1 MNGRGKEPGERSNGF
16 VRAEI
21 ESATAALIGKPLWT
35 CRRAADMATFQF
47 GGRIK
52 GVDYYGRPSQVGD
65 YALHVQCAWRITRGD
80 EIVVGS
86 GDLYYPA
93 EYQNEHEE
101 FPADFDWRKHPNR
114 RDKLLRLL
122 FENDVREF
130 IVQRIE
136 VGIAGNLRI
145 ELSGGGFFFGF
156 FVTFFLSNTKG
167 FFFLFKEKDTT
178 FVVCG
183 GAKKT

>member
-1 MNGRGKEPGERSNGF
+1 
-16 VRAEI
+16 
-21 ESATAALIGKPLWT
+21 
-35 CRRAADMATFQF
+35 MATFQF

-145 ELSGGGFFFGF
+145 ELS
-156 FVTFFLSNTKG
+156 
-167 FFFLFKEKDTT
+167 
-178 FVVCG
+178 
-183 GAKKT
+183 

>member
-1 MNGRGKEPGERSNGF
+1 MNGRGTEPGERSSGF

-145 ELSGGGFFFGF
+145 ELSGG
-156 FVTFFLSNTKG
+156 FVLDVFPDYSLDSEHWR
-167 FFFLFKEKDTT
+167 LFAPGKDEPH
-178 FVVCG
+178 FVVTG
-183 GAKKT
+183 RGIET